1 MFAPLMEAV
10 RADIDRQMV
19 WAKGEVRRQTRHTA
33 LIGALAVVAALAA
46 LGAIIAGL
54 IALYFWLS
62 IELGP
67 FAALGMIG
75 GGLLILALILF
86 AFVVMWQRPRLA
98 SRPQLALAQ
107 PAALIGTFTRGVDSR
122 RIAGRQEDT
131 LKLVADTVRQSPP
144 AALLGVL
151 LIAAVLGVVT
161 GRRFKS

>member
-10 RADIDRQMV
+10 RSDIDRQV
-19 WAKGEVRRQTRHTA
+19 GWARGEVRRQTRHTA
-33 LIGALAVVAALAA
+33 LIGALAAVAALAA

-62 IELGP
+62 VELNP

-86 AFVVMWQRPRLA
+86 AFVFTWQRPRLA
-98 SRPQLALAQ
+98 SRPQLLLAQ
-107 PAALIGTFTRGVDSR
+107 PAALMGTFKRGVDGT
-122 RIAGRQEDT
+122 RIASQEDS
-131 LKLVADTVRQSPP
+131 LRLVADTVRQSPP

-151 LIAAVLGVVT
+151 LIATIVGVVT

>member
-1 MFAPLMEAV
+1 MFAPLMDAV
-10 RADIDRQMV
+10 RADIDRQIG

-33 LIGALAVVAALAA
+33 LIGSLAGVASLAA

-62 IELGP
+62 IQFNP

-75 GGLLILALILF
+75 GGLLALALILL
-86 AFVVMWQRPRLA
+86 APVVMWKRPRLA
-98 SRPQLALAQ
+98 SRPQLLVAQ
-107 PAALIGTFTRGVDSR
+107 PAALIGTF
-122 RIAGRQEDT
+122 RQGSGSQGFASGDDR

-144 AALLGVL
+144 SALLGVL
-151 LIAAVLGVVT
+151 LIAAIVGVVT

>member
-1 MFAPLMEAV
+1 MFAPLMDAV

-33 LIGALAVVAALAA
+33 LIGALAAVAALAA

-86 AFVVMWQRPRLA
+86 AFVFTWQRPRLA
-98 SRPQLALAQ
+98 SRPQLQLAQ
-107 PAALIGTFTRGVDSR
+107 PAALIGTFTRGVNGR
-122 RIAGRQEDT
+122 GIASQEDT
-131 LKLVADTVRQSPP
+131 LRLVADTVRQSPP

-151 LIAAVLGVVT
+151 LIAAVVGVVT

>member
-1 MFAPLMEAV
+1 MFAPLMDAV
-10 RADIDRQMV
+10 RSDIDRQV
-19 WAKGEVRRQTRHTA
+19 GWARGEVRRQTRHTA
-33 LIGALAVVAALAA
+33 LIGALAAVAALAA

-54 IALYFWLS
+54 IALYLWLS

-86 AFVVMWQRPRLA
+86 AFVSTWQRPRLA
-98 SRPQLALAQ
+98 SRPQLLLAQ
-107 PAALIGTFTRGVDSR
+107 PAALIGTFRSGADGT
-122 RIAGRQEDT
+122 RIASQEDT
-131 LKLVADTVRQSPP
+131 LKLVSDTMRQSPP

-151 LIAAVLGVVT
+151 LIAAVVGVVT